1 MQGSKRVFR
10 PAKTAEEEK
19 NEDAAPK
26 STRNAT
32 KWAYRIFNEWQ
43 LARRNKGPRSE
54 SCSFMFDLKKY
65 SV

>member
-1 MQGSKRVFR
+1 MHGSKRVFR

-19 NEDAAPK
+19 KLLEGAVPK

-43 LARRNKGPRSE
+43 LLAQRVVRL
-54 SCSFMFDLKKY
+54 CSTLKKY